1 MARER
6 AGHFIRLING
16 PFVLP
21 LETAGV
27 CWMRILVSIRSL
39 TRGKPS
45 DYSISNDD
53 INSLPQRLFSLALSD
68 QYRKLS
74 SFIMRAQRCTNMR
87 SRIYRRLPCQYRQ
100 HLGALARTRH
110 LFNIG
115 RSSRFHIH
123 LQPPSHSL
131 YQLNQCLFLS
141 FIISVK
147 PCRYTRHYSLPR
159 PRRRLFLN
167 HYIILKATVFHTGFL
182 FHIAFTYTPFLFNI
196 LAISK

>member
-1 MARER
+1 MGQQSPIPGPPSYLVGEHSLFKSRSGIPDTGYEVARER

-87 SRIYRRLPCQYRQ
+87 SRIYRRQHCQYRQ
-100 HLGALARTRH
+100 HLA
-110 LFNIG
+110 
-115 RSSRFHIH
+115 
-123 LQPPSHSL
+123 P
-131 YQLNQCLFLS
+131 
-141 FIISVK
+141 
-147 PCRYTRHYSLPR
+147 LPE
-159 PRRRLFLN
+159 
-167 HYIILKATVFHTGFL
+167 
-182 FHIAFTYTPFLFNI
+182 
-196 LAISK
+196 LAISSTSDALQDSIYIFNHPRILYINQINVCFFHPSSVSNHAVILDTTLFHVPIVVFS